1 MTGLSIWQVMGVVVG
16 LAMCSVISRSFF
28 FLWERPWK
36 LPRWA
41 LEGLRH
47 APLAALAAVIAPD
60 LLPASPISVA
70 GWWDPRWMAGLV
82 AAGWTVWRK
91 DMLET
96 IAVGM
101 VAYLALRWLLQP
113 G

>member
-1 MTGLSIWQVMGVVVG
+1 MLVVVG
-16 LAMCSVISRSFF
+16 LALRSVISRSFF
-28 FLWERPWK
+28 FLRDKPWA

-41 LEGLRH
+41 MDGLQH

-60 LLPASPISVA
+60 LLPSAPLDAA
-70 GWWDPRWMAGLV
+70 GWWDPRWMAGVMAV
-82 AAGWTVWRK
+82 AWTAWRR

-101 VAYLALRWLLQP
+101 AAFLVLRWLLQT